1 MSLTLTA
8 LTTVGAGVLLG
19 ARHAT
24 DADHVVAIATLVQ
37 REPRP
42 AAAARTAV
50 AWGLGHS
57 LTFLGVGAAIIA
69 AGVRVPAGVEVAVE
83 LVVAAMLIGL
93 GAMHLAP
100 RTGAIAGA
108 APAPRRR
115 SFAIGLV
122 HGLAG
127 SGAIALVALTT
138 IASPLGALAYL
149 VAFAAGTTA
158 GMALCTVLLA
168 WPLAWTTRRRGIER
182 LVIAIA
188 GGASVLV
195 GLLIVIEVVAG

>member
-1 MSLTLTA
+1 
-8 LTTVGAGVLLG
+8 
-19 ARHAT
+19 
-24 DADHVVAIATLVQ
+24 
-37 REPRP
+37 
-42 AAAARTAV
+42 
-50 AWGLGHS
+50 
-57 LTFLGVGAAIIA
+57 
-69 AGVRVPAGVEVAVE
+69 
-83 LVVAAMLIGL
+83 
-93 GAMHLAP
+93 MHLRRGRARSRARAP
-100 RTGAIAGA
+100 RVM
-108 APAPRRR
+108 RRR